1 MRTNASIKAH
11 YEEGHDYTSDGS
23 EEDFAILDLVVRFRK
38 SFAKYHGPDPR
49 PHALEIGCGDGG
61 LTRKIA
67 AFDYCCYGVD
77 YVASEE
83 WTSILR
89 NGQFFFFIKDD
100 YRNVNKSDC
109 DIVVMKGVLEH
120 MDSPEE
126 TLTFIAE
133 NFKPNQIITS
143 SPSFLN
149 PRGYIWMALQL
160 LFDYE
165 MSLADLHFILPS
177 EMEAWAEKLGYDI
190 EYKSVDQDWGHGE
203 RLIEDFKKRL
213 PNVFKDIEADIP
225 KFMAWLEKTLP
236 YHNYTE
242 DSGAT
247 IVYNLRR
254 T

>member
-1 MRTNASIKAH
+1 MMTNASLKAH
-11 YEEGHDYTSDGS
+11 FEKGHDHTSDGS
-23 EEDFAILDLVVRFRK
+23 EEAWQIFEYMPQHNGRLSGYV
-38 SFAKYHGPDPR
+38 
-49 PHALEIGCGDGG
+49 LEIGCGEGY
-61 LTRKIA
+61 LAQKIHSLGA
-67 AFDYCCYGVD
+67 NVYGID
-77 YVASEE
+77 YVSSDGWLENLQDYP
-83 WTSILR
+83 IL
-89 NGQFFFFIKDD
+89 QFGLIDYKD
-100 YRNVNKSDC
+100 VKGLF

-149 PRGYIWMALQL
+149 PRGYIWMALQY
-160 LFDYE
+160 LFNYE

-177 EMEAWAEKLGYDI
+177 DMEAWAEKLGYDI

-213 PNVFKDIEADIP
+213 PKVFKDIEADIP

-236 YHNYTE
+236 YTNYTE

>member
-11 YEEGHDYTSDGS
+11 YEKGHDYTSDGD
-23 EEDFAILDLVVRFRK
+23 EESGAILEYLRAGQ
-38 SFAKYHGPDPR
+38 SI
-49 PHALEIGCGDGG
+49 LEIGCGSGSLA
-61 LTRKIA
+61 LTMAETAKRITA
-67 AFDYCCYGVD
+67 ID
-77 YVASEE
+77 YVRSANWPRKTWGHKTNYMFSKAGYKQV
-83 WTSILR
+83 T
-89 NGQFFFFIKDD
+89 GPYDT
-100 YRNVNKSDC
+100 
-109 DIVVMKGVLEH
+109 VVMKGVLEH

-133 NFKPNQIITS
+133 NFKTNQIITS

-149 PRGYIWMALQL
+149 PRGYIWMALQY
-160 LFDYE
+160 LFDFE

-213 PNVFKDIEADIP
+213 PKAINIEADIP

-236 YHNYTE
+236 YQNYTE
-242 DSGAT
+242 SSGAT